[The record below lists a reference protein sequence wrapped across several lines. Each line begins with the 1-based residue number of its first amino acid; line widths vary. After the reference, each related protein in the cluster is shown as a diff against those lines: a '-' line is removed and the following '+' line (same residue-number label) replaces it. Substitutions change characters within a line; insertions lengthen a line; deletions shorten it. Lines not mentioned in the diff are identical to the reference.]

1 MGAIIVQT
9 AAPAG
14 NSIGLLMILAVFAIF
29 YFLLILP
36 VQRRQK
42 RTQKMIRELKNGDR
56 VVTSGGMR
64 GTIISLKDDSVQIR
78 VEPDKV
84 KLEFVRSAVAHV
96 MKEDE
101 SNKQ

>member
-1 MGAIIVQT
+1 
-9 AAPAG
+9 
-14 NSIGLLMILAVFAIF
+14 MILAVFAIF

-101 SNKQ
+101 GNKQ